1 MLRLDALLR
10 RHRAVVLGAWVLA
23 FLAAIPF
30 AAKQSDHLTGG
41 GFGVPGSQS
50 KTVEDRLK
58 EEFPEQSRTSL
69 AAILRPERGASR
81 ADLRAALQRLDRATE
96 EVPRV
101 ALAEGAERRAAAQV
115 GAAGGPKGERS
126 APRGPERARSAAGGP
141 ARDRSA
147 AAPRPLVVP
156 LEAAVPDRDATDVAR
171 DLREAIAAG
180 ETERHVALHLIG
192 QGALWSALQET
203 AKEDVE
209 VAERRGF
216 PIVALVLLAVF
227 GSFAAAVLPLALGA
241 GAVIVTG
248 ALIYFLS
255 RTTEMSVFVTNMAS
269 MIGIGVAVDYSL
281 FVLARYR
288 EEVRGGRAPDEA
300 RGAALATS
308 GLAVIFSGL
317 TVIASLAGLFIVN
330 TTALRSMAI
339 GAIVV
344 VSVSILAAAT
354 LLPVLIS
361 LLGKRAWAPTGFVGA
376 LLSRR
381 RVRRNRPPQ
390 ESFWGRW
397 TAAVMQRP
405 VVAVLGSTVVL
416 AALAAPALNIGTES
430 GALRQLDESHETR
443 VGFEAASQV
452 SGRGD
457 GTPLKIVAD
466 GRGAGEL
473 RQLRERLLKDPAVKS
488 VAAPVVARDGRSSL
502 LLVRLDADGE
512 SPRAIAAVKRLRDV
526 TGEGVLVGGTTATL
540 ADFNDLVSGS
550 MWKIVLFVLGLSYLV
565 LLVLLRSVVLPL
577 KAVLMNVLSV
587 GAAYGVLALAFGD
600 VDTITPPLVLAVVFG
615 LSMDY
620 EVFLLTRIRERW
632 LATGDTKQA
641 VAEGLATSARTITSA
656 ALIMVAVF
664 LVFVG
669 TGLPSI
675 QQIGLGCAVA
685 IAVDATLVRL
695 VLVPAAMRLLG
706 RWNWWLPGP
715 LERLLPDASVEELS
729 TSLAPAASASR
740 A

>member
-1 MLRLDALLR
+1 MQTFMLRLDAFLR
-10 RHRAVVLGAWVLA
+10 RHRAVVVGLWLVALV
-23 FLAAIPF
+23 AAVPF

-50 KTVEDRLK
+50 KAVEDRLK
-58 EEFPEQSRTSL
+58 ADFPGSERASL
-69 AAILRPERGASR
+69 AAVVRPAKDASA
-81 ADLRAALQRLDRATE
+81 ADVRAALRRLDRATE
-96 EVPRV
+96 DVPRV
-101 ALAEGAERRAAAQV
+101 ALAERVQAQAAQ
-115 GAAGGPKGERS
+115 
-126 APRGPERARSAAGGP
+126 SAAQ
-141 ARDRSA
+141 
-147 AAPRPLVVP
+147 RPGRPIVVP
-156 LEAAVPDRDATDVAR
+156 LAVAVPDRDATDVAH
-171 DLREAIAAG
+171 DLRTAMDVG
-180 ETERHVALHLIG
+180 SERGNVTLHVVG

-248 ALIYFLS
+248 AIIYFLS
-255 RTTEMSVFVTNMAS
+255 LATEMSVFVTNMAS

-288 EEVRGGRAPDEA
+288 EEVRAGRPPEEA
-300 RGAALATS
+300 RGVALATS

-317 TVIASLAGLFIVN
+317 TVMASLAGLFLVN

-344 VSVSILAAAT
+344 VATSMLAAAT

-361 LLGKRAWAPTGFVGA
+361 LLGKRAWAPGGFVGA
-376 LLSRR
+376 VLSRR
-381 RVRRNRPPQ
+381 RVRTNRAP
-390 ESFWGRW
+390 EETFWGRW
-397 TAAVMQRP
+397 TTFVTSRP
-405 VVAVLGSTVVL
+405 ILAVVAAGAILL
-416 AALAAPALNIGTES
+416 AIAAPAVNLGTEN
-430 GALRQLDESHETR
+430 GALRQLDDGHET
-443 VGFEAASQV
+443 VKGFAAAASV
-452 SGRGD
+452 SGKGE
-457 GTPLKIVAD
+457 GTPVKIVAQ
-466 GRGAGEL
+466 GRDARGLAAL
-473 RQLRERLLKDPAVKS
+473 RRSIERDPAVVS
-488 VAAPVVARDGRSSL
+488 VDAPVRSRDGRSAL
-502 LLVRLDADGE
+502 LRARLDTDGE
-512 SPRAIAAVKRLRDV
+512 SPRAVAAIERLRRTAGD
-526 TGEGVLVGGTTATL
+526 GVQVGGTTATL
-540 ADFNDLVSGS
+540 ADFHDLVSGS

-565 LLVLLRSVVLPL
+565 LLVLLRSVILPL

-587 GAAYGVLALAFGD
+587 GAAYGVLTLAFGD

-632 LATGDTKQA
+632 LATGDTQRA

-695 VLVPAAMRLLG
+695 VLVPAAMELLG
-706 RWNWWLPGP
+706 RWNWWLPRP
-715 LERLLPDASVEELS
+715 LERLLPQASVEELA
-729 TSLAPAASASR
+729 TSPGRPSPAASASR

>member
-1 MLRLDALLR
+1 MLRLDAFLR
-10 RHRAVVLGAWVLA
+10 RHRAVVLGLWLVALV
-23 FLAAIPF
+23 AAVPF

-50 KTVEDRLK
+50 KAVEDRLK
-58 EEFPEQSRTSL
+58 ADFPGAERTSL
-69 AAILRPERGASR
+69 AAVVRPAKDASA
-81 ADLRAALQRLDRATE
+81 ADLRAALRRLDRATE
-96 EVPRV
+96 DVPRV
-101 ALAEGAERRAAAQV
+101 ALAERVQAQAAQAAA
-115 GAAGGPKGERS
+115 R
-126 APRGPERARSAAGGP
+126 
-141 ARDRSA
+141 
-147 AAPRPLVVP
+147 RPGRPIVVP
-156 LEAAVPDRDATDVAR
+156 LAVAVPDRDATDVAQ
-171 DLREAIAAG
+171 DLRTAMHVG
-180 ETERHVALHLIG
+180 EQQGNVTLHVVG

-255 RTTEMSVFVTNMAS
+255 LATEMSVFVTNMAS

-288 EEVRGGRAPDEA
+288 EEVRAGRPPEEA
-300 RGAALATS
+300 RGVALATS

-317 TVIASLAGLFIVN
+317 TVMASLAGLFLVN

-344 VSVSILAAAT
+344 VAMSMLAAAT

-361 LLGKRAWAPTGFVGA
+361 LLGRRAWAPGGFVGA

-381 RVRRNRPPQ
+381 RVRANRPPEQ
-390 ESFWGRW
+390 TFWGRW
-397 TAAVMQRP
+397 TTFVTSRP
-405 VVAVLGSTVVL
+405 VVAVLAAGAVL
-416 AALAAPALNIGTES
+416 LAIAAPAVNLGTEN
-430 GALRQLDESHETR
+430 GALRQLDDSHET
-443 VGFEAASQV
+443 VKGFAAAASV
-452 SGRGD
+452 SGKGE
-457 GTPLKIVAD
+457 GTPVKIVASARD
-466 GRGAGEL
+466 APGLAAL
-473 RQLRERLLKDPAVKS
+473 RRAIARDPAVVS
-488 VAAPVVARDGRSSL
+488 VDAPVRSRDGRSAL
-502 LLVRLDADGE
+502 LRARLDTDAE
-512 SPRAIAAVKRLRDV
+512 SPRAVAAIERLRRLAGD
-526 TGEGVLVGGTTATL
+526 GVQIGGTTATL
-540 ADFNDLVSGS
+540 ADFHDLVSGS

-565 LLVLLRSVVLPL
+565 LLVLLRSVILPL

-587 GAAYGVLALAFGD
+587 GAAYGVLTLAFGD

-632 LATGDTKQA
+632 LATGDTQRA

-695 VLVPAAMRLLG
+695 VLVPAAMELLG
-706 RWNWWLPGP
+706 RWNWWLPRP
-715 LERLLPDASVEELS
+715 LERLLPQASVEELATPS
-729 TSLAPAASASR
+729 ARPSPAASASR

>member
-1 MLRLDALLR
+1 LAGQPVQRFMLDLDAFLR
-10 RHRAVVLGAWVLA
+10 RHRAVVVVLWLAA
-23 FLAAIPF
+23 FVAAIPF
-30 AAKQSDHLTGG
+30 AAKQSDRLTGG

-58 EEFPEQSRTSL
+58 RDFPGSERTSL
-69 AAILRPERGASR
+69 AAVLRPAKGASA
-81 ADLRAALQRLDRATE
+81 ADMRAALRRLDGAAE
-96 EVPRV
+96 DVPRV
-101 ALAEGAERRAAAQV
+101 ALADDARRRAAAQLGTGKPV
-115 GAAGGPKGERS
+115 
-126 APRGPERARSAAGGP
+126 
-141 ARDRSA
+141 
-147 AAPRPLVVP
+147 VVP
-156 LEAAVPDRDATDVAR
+156 LAAAVPDRDATDVAR
-171 DLREAIAAG
+171 DLREAIHAG
-180 ETERHVALHLIG
+180 EMRGDVALHVVG

-203 AKEDVE
+203 AKEDVAA
-209 VAERRGF
+209 AERRGF

-255 RTTEMSVFVTNMAS
+255 LATEMSVFVTNMAS

-288 EEVRGGRAPDEA
+288 EEVRAGRAPDEA
-300 RGAALATS
+300 RGVALATS

-317 TVIASLAGLFIVN
+317 TVIASLAGLFLVN

-344 VSVSILAAAT
+344 VSMAMLAAAT

-361 LLGKRAWAPTGFVGA
+361 LLGRRAWAPGGLVGN
-376 LLSRR
+376 LLARR
-381 RVRRNRPPQ
+381 RVRSNRPHH
-390 ESFWGRW
+390 ETFWGRW
-397 TAAVMQRP
+397 TNAVMNRP
-405 VVAVLGSTVVL
+405 VIAVLGASAVL
-416 AALAAPALNIGTES
+416 LAMAAPALDLGTEN
-430 GALRQLDESHETR
+430 GALRQLDADHETR
-443 VGFEAASQV
+443 AGFEAAARV
-452 SGRGD
+452 SGKGD
-457 GTPLKIVAD
+457 ATPVKVVASTAD
-466 GRGAGEL
+466 G
-473 RQLRERLLKDPAVKS
+473 ERLDDLRAELLRDPAVERVDRPIVS
-488 VAAPVVARDGRSSL
+488 EDGDSAL
-502 LLVRLDADGE
+502 LLARLDTDGE
-512 SPRAIAAVKRLRDV
+512 SPRAVATVERLRRTAGD
-526 TGEGVLVGGTTATL
+526 GVLVGGTTATL
-540 ADFNDLVSGS
+540 ADFHDLVSGS
-550 MWKIVLFVLGLSYLV
+550 MPKIVLFVLGLSFLV

-577 KAVLMNVLSV
+577 KAVAMNLLSV
-587 GAAYGVLALAFGD
+587 GAAYGVLALAFD
-600 VDTITPPLVLAVVFG
+600 EVDTITPPLVLAVVFG

-632 LATGDTKQA
+632 LATGDTARA
-641 VAEGLATSARTITSA
+641 VAEGLATSAKTITSA

-695 VLVPAAMRLLG
+695 VLVPAAMELLG
-706 RWNWWLPGP
+706 RWNWWLPER
-715 LERLLPDASVEELS
+715 LERLLPEVAVEDLATSSPGASPS
-729 TSLAPAASASR
+729 RATSASP